1 MTTEY
6 RKKLMEKYKKRGV
19 KFNKETGLP
28 LQMKQIF
35 EDDKELFIDLQND
48 YFTSGG
54 TMDEGKIDLKAM
66 IKKVKEKMKGKRKL
80 QSGDDLIKETEKRIK
95 NNGR

>member
-1 MTTEY
+1 MAD
-6 RKKLMEKYKKRGV
+6 KKAIIEKFKKQGV
-19 KFNKETGLP
+19 KFNKAGKPMDMEKIYNTNP
-28 LQMKQIF
+28 
-35 EDDKELFIDLQND
+35 ELHKKLIDNF
-48 YFTSGG
+48 YSTAG

-66 IKKVKEKMKGKRKL
+66 MKKVKEKMKGKRKL

>member
-54 TMDEGKIDLKAM
+54 TMDDNPFKGLFKKMFGKDKD
-66 IKKVKEKMKGKRKL
+66 KK
-80 QSGDDLIKETEKRIK
+80 
-95 NNGR
+95 